1 MTLYQVHVLYFF
13 GISWKILNLSRSVLY
28 IFVTTGTVYLTYNEY
43 VQAVNNIDDDDDH
56 EGLFALIFRKTQK
69 QGYPELFNLFS
80 TRLGVI

>member
-13 GISWKILNLSRSVLY
+13 SISWKILNLSRSALY

-43 VQAVNNIDDDDDH
+43 VQVDNNDDDDDDH

-69 QGYPELFNLFS
+69 QDYPELFNLFS
-80 TRLGVI
+80 TPLEVV